1 MVAGASSL
9 FFSARRVRSADG
21 GFAEGGG
28 SKLERAAIFESGAA
42 GARAG
47 ARGGEP
53 AVLRNTKFY
62 AKPKTRTATCT
73 KIQCISQCFT
83 RAVDSDRNAAMLRYI
98 WHPSIKASYT

>member
-9 FFSARRVRSADG
+9 FFSARRAFARLMEGSRRG
-21 GFAEGGG
+21 GAG
-28 SKLERAAIFESGAA
+28 SKQERAAIFESGAA

-62 AKPKTRTATCT
+62 AKPKTRSATMYQSVLY
-73 KIQCISQCFT
+73 KSGGF
-83 RAVDSDRNAAMLRYI
+83 
-98 WHPSIKASYT
+98 